1 MKKILFIVFSIVI
14 SCHVST
20 VKAQGNANAL
30 MKQGQD
36 FLVNKEYV
44 KARSC
49 FLHAFNSFVAS
60 GQSEKATFCGTRAA
74 LLYYR
79 ENYYKEAFDILR
91 AADQCI
97 VQGEQKSHSQRPDLR
112 YATTKELLQM
122 YTRMSKA

>member
-79 ENYYKEAFDILR
+79 EKDR
-91 AADQCI
+91 
-97 VQGEQKSHSQRPDLR
+97 KSVV
-112 YATTKELLQM
+112 
-122 YTRMSKA
+122 